1 MKTTVGKVRERN
13 TASGP
18 SAEERIV
25 EAALNAFASHGF
37 DGVST
42 TEIAALAGIS
52 QPMVHYHFS
61 TKEDLWRAAV
71 DRLYARIAETFP
83 VDRSELRDLDAATKL
98 KFVMR
103 RFVLISARYPALG
116 QLVHHEGSRGGARLA
131 WLVKKHFKAY
141 YTQFDRLIEAA
152 QAEGSVKPMPSWL
165 LTMIMTAS
173 AASIFNFA
181 PLMKATWGK
190 DVFDPEVVQ
199 VQADAIVEVLFNG
212 MMANH
217 NTSDR
222 KTGAETRKAEDSHD
236 DRLDHG

>member
-1 MKTTVGKVRERN
+1 MKSTAGKIRDRS
-13 TASGP
+13 AAPGP

-25 EAALNAFASHGF
+25 EAALTVFASHGF

-83 VDRSELRDLDAATKL
+83 VDRSELRDFDAATKL

-116 QLVHHEGSRGGARLA
+116 QLVLHEGARGGPRLA

-152 QAEGSVKPMPSWL
+152 QAEGSVKATPSWL
-165 LTMIMTAS
+165 LTMIMTAA

-190 DVFDPEVVQ
+190 DVFDPELVQ
-199 VQADAIVEVLFNG
+199 VQADAIVDILFNG
-212 MMANH
+212 MMTN
-217 NTSDR
+217 NTGDR
-222 KTGAETRKAEDSHD
+222 KAGAGTRRAEESHD